1 VFECDN
7 TEAVMCAHKKAQQSA
22 VDESIASF
30 LKHAPE
36 KPGCSRHKV
45 SRKIHVVD
53 AAYSTAP

>member
-1 VFECDN
+1 
-7 TEAVMCAHKKAQQSA
+7 MCAHKKAQQSA